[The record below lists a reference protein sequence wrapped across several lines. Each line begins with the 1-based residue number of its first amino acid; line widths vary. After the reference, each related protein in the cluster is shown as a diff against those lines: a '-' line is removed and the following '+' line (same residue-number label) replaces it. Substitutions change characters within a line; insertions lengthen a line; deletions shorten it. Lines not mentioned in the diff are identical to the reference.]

1 MNPSRMPR
9 TNLRLLV
16 ALPLAA
22 LKEIR
27 LMSHKLNRFLDAM
40 ASITIVSLALYI
52 GVSTFGLGA

>member
-1 MNPSRMPR
+1 MSPPKPC
-9 TNLRLLV
+9 LHPKP
-16 ALPLAA
+16 APW
-22 LKEIR
+22 KEIR

>member
-1 MNPSRMPR
+1 MNPSRRPR
-9 TNLRLLV
+9 TNPLF

-27 LMSHKLNRFLDAM
+27 RMSRKLNRFLDAM

>member
-1 MNPSRMPR
+1 MNPPRITR
-9 TNLRLLV
+9 TNLLV
-16 ALPLAA
+16 VLPLAA

-27 LMSHKLNRFLDAM
+27 RMSHKLNRFLDAM